1 MSVLN
6 SLNVKLSQLKAKKR
20 EIEADLKLYRQRKKD
35 VEELIRELINVVD
48 NKYGTVNKYGTNI
61 INNISS
67 AVSGSKCLGT
77 IASAVSVGN
86 EKGSGSDGNVVT
98 ALNDLKSELS
108 RVNQKI
114 NDLNSDLIDTNN
126 QISST
131 NAAISAE
138 RSRLAAEAAR
148 KAAEAAAKAAEKIL
162 KK

>member
-1 MSVLN
+1 M
-6 SLNVKLSQLKAKKR
+6 AKC
-20 EIEADLKLYRQRKKD
+20 
-35 VEELIRELINVVD
+35 
-48 NKYGTVNKYGTNI
+48 GTVNKYGTNI

-67 AVSGSKCLGT
+67 AVSGSKCSGI
-77 IASAVSVGN
+77 IASAVSAGN

-108 RVNQKI
+108 RVSQKI
-114 NDLNSDLIDTNN
+114 NDLDSDLIDTNN

-138 RSRLAAEAAR
+138 KSRLAAEAAR